1 MKSERPTQ
9 HDHAATE
16 RAGSGVTGQPASH
29 RLVAGICVT
38 GLLLTAIATFVAWQ
52 IDRNSEERLLQ
63 VQTRQ
68 AASVLSS
75 AVLLVQQ
82 PLGTAL
88 TLQSAVGSADDVSAF
103 TRFMSS
109 SVGPDSTFASA
120 ALWQRRDD
128 TNELLAS
135 IGEAPTISPDEVA
148 MQRFL
153 DRALSTSN
161 PVVLPVIVD
170 GRTERIAWAQAD
182 PVTGFVVYAE
192 RAIPADRRAR
202 VDRDPSFADLDY
214 AVYVGD
220 ETDREH
226 LATTNMDPDSLP
238 LDGVTYETTIPYGDR
253 VLTLVTSPYRHL
265 GAPVSQWLPLIL
277 LASGI
282 LLTALAVVVTSQLVR
297 GRREAERHTTTIT
310 ALYERVDSLYEEQ
323 RALFVRL
330 QRALLPQT
338 NPLIPR
344 LEIASEYVAGTQG
357 IDIGGDWYSVIGI
370 SDDEFAFVVGDVSGR
385 GVDAV
390 AVMAHARFTIRA
402 YLVEGHSPSVALEK
416 CSHQFDISAD
426 GHITTALVGVGNWR
440 TGRVTI
446 ANAGHPLPLMLADS
460 GTTYI
465 GMPVGPPLGVGPAT
479 YDSMTF
485 DLSLGTSLLLYTDG
499 LIERRTEDIDIGM
512 DRLAETAH
520 PLAHEPLAL
529 LLTEILAA
537 LRDDDASDD
546 IAMLAL
552 RRVAT

>member
-1 MKSERPTQ
+1 
-9 HDHAATE
+9 
-16 RAGSGVTGQPASH
+16 
-29 RLVAGICVT
+29 
-38 GLLLTAIATFVAWQ
+38 
-52 IDRNSEERLLQ
+52 
-63 VQTRQ
+63 
-68 AASVLSS
+68 
-75 AVLLVQQ
+75 
-82 PLGTAL
+82 
-88 TLQSAVGSADDVSAF
+88 
-103 TRFMSS
+103 
-109 SVGPDSTFASA
+109 
-120 ALWQRRDD
+120 
-128 TNELLAS
+128 
-135 IGEAPTISPDEVA
+135 
-148 MQRFL
+148 
-153 DRALSTSN
+153 
-161 PVVLPVIVD
+161 
-170 GRTERIAWAQAD
+170 
-182 PVTGFVVYAE
+182 
-192 RAIPADRRAR
+192 
-202 VDRDPSFADLDY
+202 
-214 AVYVGD
+214 
-220 ETDREH
+220 
-226 LATTNMDPDSLP
+226 
-238 LDGVTYETTIPYGDR
+238 VTYETTIPYGDQ
-253 VLTLVTSPYRHL
+253 VLTLVTSPSRHL

-297 GRREAERHTTTIT
+297 GRREAERHTATIT

-485 DLSLGTSLLLYTDG
+485 DLPLGTCLLLYTDG
-499 LIERRTEDIDIGM
+499 LIERRTEDIGIGM

-520 PLAHEPLAL
+520 PLAREPLAL